1 MSSENKILLSS
12 NSQKEKILNI
22 LTLSSNSKK
31 IAINKLNINDNFR
44 QINSVSDKNKNQ
56 NQITTNYLSN
66 KNIFTNKKN
75 VKSFYSP
82 VKAKSNQSNKDIK
95 ENNLNT
101 IEYSIANKDNKFE
114 RKVSGKSIKSKG
126 DSNIYKND
134 SSNYEPF
141 SPKRVLTIPNQGNH
155 FGYSIDGKGET
166 ELLDDPDKNIKFNGT
181 KNNSIG
187 PGQYN
192 VVLSPR
198 KRFVMDWSKVSE
210 EKNMKNEIK
219 NKIKDFKE
227 VKLLSKLDNL
237 YLSSNLNDEKN
248 DMNDNSSI
256 SSKNKIMNY
265 MENLK
270 LKNKIFRNNDV
281 HMKDYKTDDDY
292 VNLTILNYQKQKEES
307 KILPGPGAYYFSD
320 EFNIIPKK
328 NKFQNFGSSVSRD
341 LLYSP
346 NRKLSN
352 SIDNYIKYSF
362 FTDNFQN
369 HNKYPID
376 KKLKNEKN
384 KLFQNSNFFKQKLK
398 VEMLKEQ
405 SIKNKKELNNKLGP
419 GTYETDIQKIATPA
433 GIESFGSLDKRK
445 LTQGNGDTPGAG
457 SYLGLND
464 WTKKNFNYKK
474 VNLIKNVVVILVS
487 FSILFL
493 LFRGKITDKP
503 LNITDVYKMTNSIPQ
518 ATLSLNPVFTSVHTL
533 RKKGVSFEN
542 KYPTDLAFK
551 NSQKLLLSANEY
563 FIDSKYPLVRKI
575 ENNETVKNY
584 NVFIVLLE
592 SWSPKYIDGYSH
604 NNYGVTP
611 NMDKIISEGVTFTN
625 AYAAGIR
632 SIYGISAAFA
642 GVSLVP
648 GLQHFSYGL
657 ELNNI
662 FSISDIFPKDIY
674 YTAFM
679 QSSKRE
685 SYKLC
690 DIAKN
695 IFHVD
700 ETFGK
705 EDMPN
710 LMDYIGVHH
719 FGYDYD
725 LLMFASDK
733 VNEKFK
739 QGKKFFVFT
748 FFL

>member
-1 MSSENKILLSS
+1 
-12 NSQKEKILNI
+12 
-22 LTLSSNSKK
+22 
-31 IAINKLNINDNFR
+31 
-44 QINSVSDKNKNQ
+44 
-56 NQITTNYLSN
+56 
-66 KNIFTNKKN
+66 
-75 VKSFYSP
+75 
-82 VKAKSNQSNKDIK
+82 
-95 ENNLNT
+95 
-101 IEYSIANKDNKFE
+101 
-114 RKVSGKSIKSKG
+114 
-126 DSNIYKND
+126 
-134 SSNYEPF
+134 
-141 SPKRVLTIPNQGNH
+141 
-155 FGYSIDGKGET
+155 
-166 ELLDDPDKNIKFNGT
+166 
-181 KNNSIG
+181 
-187 PGQYN
+187 
-192 VVLSPR
+192 
-198 KRFVMDWSKVSE
+198 
-210 EKNMKNEIK
+210 
-219 NKIKDFKE
+219 
-227 VKLLSKLDNL
+227 
-237 YLSSNLNDEKN
+237 
-248 DMNDNSSI
+248 
-256 SSKNKIMNY
+256 
-265 MENLK
+265 
-270 LKNKIFRNNDV
+270 
-281 HMKDYKTDDDY
+281 
-292 VNLTILNYQKQKEES
+292 
-307 KILPGPGAYYFSD
+307 
-320 EFNIIPKK
+320 
-328 NKFQNFGSSVSRD
+328 
-341 LLYSP
+341 
-346 NRKLSN
+346 
-352 SIDNYIKYSF
+352 
-362 FTDNFQN
+362 
-369 HNKYPID
+369 
-376 KKLKNEKN
+376 
-384 KLFQNSNFFKQKLK
+384 
-398 VEMLKEQ
+398 
-405 SIKNKKELNNKLGP
+405 
-419 GTYETDIQKIATPA
+419 
-433 GIESFGSLDKRK
+433 
-445 LTQGNGDTPGAG
+445 
-457 SYLGLND
+457 
-464 WTKKNFNYKK
+464 
-474 VNLIKNVVVILVS
+474 
-487 FSILFL
+487 
-493 LFRGKITDKP
+493 
-503 LNITDVYKMTNSIPQ
+503 MTNSIPQ

-551 NSQKLLLSANEY
+551 NSQKLLLSANES

-710 LMDYIGVHH
+710 LMDYIGMHH

-748 FFL
+748 FTGTTHTPFNSTISQFDKYPRTTDENKYLNTLYYSDYSIGKLIEKSKEEGWFDNTIFIFSADHNLNTIVKTDNLKEKFNIPFVIYAPKIFESKKIDYVVSQLDIIPTLCHILNVKEPFVALGKNALDKSTEHFALVTEGTNLAIIYDDYYMKHNRQKVLETNAKEGTQEYKKLEDAILSLDKVTTESFKHNTWYN

>member
-1 MSSENKILLSS
+1 MYQDFKTKNTFLISIFLITFICYLIFRFLILLSYS
-12 NSQKEKILNI
+12 DVFTT
-22 LTLSSNSKK
+22 LTNADIFYSFLYGIRFDLSIISLLYMPLFFVFLLPVKSKK
-31 IAINKLNINDNFR
+31 ILDVLLFCVLVVFVV
-44 QINSVSDKNKNQ
+44 QIIILIADFVYFPEAKRHIADE
-56 NQITTNYLSN
+56 LSN
-66 KNIFTNKKN
+66 IW
-75 VKSFYSP
+75 SDRMY
-82 VKAKSNQSNKDIK
+82 I
-95 ENNLNT
+95 
-101 IEYSIANKDNKFE
+101 
-114 RKVSGKSIKSKG
+114 VSYIV
-126 DSNIYKND
+126 D
-134 SSNYEPF
+134 
-141 SPKRVLTIPNQGNH
+141 TM
-155 FGYSIDGKGET
+155 
-166 ELLDDPDKNIKFNGT
+166 LL
-181 KNNSIG
+181 
-187 PGQYN
+187 
-192 VVLSPR
+192 V
-198 KRFVMDWSKVSE
+198 
-210 EKNMKNEIK
+210 
-219 NKIKDFKE
+219 
-227 VKLLSKLDNL
+227 
-237 YLSSNLNDEKN
+237 
-248 DMNDNSSI
+248 
-256 SSKNKIMNY
+256 
-265 MENLK
+265 
-270 LKNKIFRNNDV
+270 
-281 HMKDYKTDDDY
+281 
-292 VNLTILNYQKQKEES
+292 TILFFIS
-307 KILPGPGAYYFSD
+307 F
-320 EFNIIPKK
+320 
-328 NKFQNFGSSVSRD
+328 V
-341 LLYSP
+341 LLCFYT
-346 NRKLSN
+346 
-352 SIDNYIKYSF
+352 I
-362 FTDNFQN
+362 
-369 HNKYPID
+369 
-376 KKLKNEKN
+376 
-384 KLFQNSNFFKQKLK
+384 KLFN
-398 VEMLKEQ
+398 
-405 SIKNKKELNNKLGP
+405 
-419 GTYETDIQKIATPA
+419 
-433 GIESFGSLDKRK
+433 
-445 LTQGNGDTPGAG
+445 
-457 SYLGLND
+457 
-464 WTKKNFNYKK
+464 KNFNYKK
-474 VNLIKNVVVILVS
+474 VSLIKNVVVILVS

-503 LNITDVYKMTNSIPQ
+503 LNITDIYKMTNSIPQ

-551 NSQKLLLSANEY
+551 NSQKLLLSANES

-575 ENNETVKNY
+575 ENNETVKDY
-584 NVFIVLLE
+584 NIFIVLLE

-662 FSISDIFPKDIY
+662 FSISDIFSKDIY

-710 LMDYIGVHH
+710 LMDYIGMHH

-748 FFL
+748 FTGTTHTPFNSTISQFDKYPRTTDENKYLNTLYYSDYSIGKLIEKAKKEGWFENTIFIFSADHNLNTIVKTDNLKEKFNIPFVIYAPKIFESKKIDYVVSQLDIIPTLCHILNVKEPFVALGKNALDKSTEHFALVTEGTNLAIIYDDYYMKHNRQKVLETNAKEGTQEYKKLEDAILSLDKVTTESFKHNTWYN